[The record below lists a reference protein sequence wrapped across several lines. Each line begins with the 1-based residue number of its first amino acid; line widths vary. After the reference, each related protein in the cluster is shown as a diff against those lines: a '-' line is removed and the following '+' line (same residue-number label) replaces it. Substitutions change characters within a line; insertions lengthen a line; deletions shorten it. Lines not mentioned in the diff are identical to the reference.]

1 MKGTMSKEVIYKK
14 LFAIVKFFT
23 VSTADL
29 HKLLTSSILRVLSRT
44 EIFTMGHYAANL
56 RDIEFCLFD
65 LLEREKILGTSIYKE
80 LDRQTVMG
88 MLEEVKRLSENDLAE
103 SFVEG
108 DRIGVDF
115 DPATG
120 DAKLPASFIKS
131 YRAYMDGDW
140 WRIDAPV
147 ELGGTVIPASLRW
160 AIAEMVLGSN
170 PSIHIYASGTSFAQV
185 AYYLGTEEQKRFAKF
200 MIDGQWGAS
209 MMLTEPE
216 AGSDVGAGRS
226 KAVKQ
231 SDGTWHITGTKR
243 FITSGDSD
251 LSENIMHFVLA
262 RREGGGPGTKG
273 LSLFMIPKFMFD
285 TETGA
290 LGKRNGVYVTKVE
303 HKMGL
308 NVSSTCEMNLGEN
321 EPAVGY
327 LLGEVH
333 EGIAQM
339 FKVIEFARMMV
350 GTKAIATLSA
360 GYLQALAYAKTR
372 VQGGDMKVMDNKSS
386 PRVTIIHHPDVRRSL
401 MVQKAYA
408 EGMRALVLYTASI
421 QDQVAMDRA
430 DGVDKE
436 KLADLE
442 ALNDLL
448 LPVVKGYG
456 SEKSWTLLGTESL
469 QTFGGS
475 GFTQDWPLE
484 QYVRD
489 AKIDTLY
496 EGTTAIQGL
505 DFFFRKIVKDG
516 GRAIGLLS
524 KEIETFAKSGGVH
537 SLEKDAL
544 RKAFSDLNAII
555 AVLVGHAME
564 SQEKPE
570 EIYMVGLNTS
580 RCLIAVGD
588 VITAWLLLRQADIA
602 AAKLPSA
609 DKDADFYTGK
619 IAAAKFFVHNVLP
632 HIAADRVIVEATDN
646 SIMEISEGAF

>member
-1 MKGTMSKEVIYKK
+1 MS
-14 LFAIVKFFT
+14 
-23 VSTADL
+23 
-29 HKLLTSSILRVLSRT
+29 
-44 EIFTMGHYAANL
+44 HYTANL

-65 LLEREKILGTSIYKE
+65 LLGRESILGTSLYKE
-80 LDRQTVMG
+80 LDRDTAMG
-88 MLEEVKRLSENDLAE
+88 MLEEVKRMSENDLAA

-108 DRIGVDF
+108 DRLGVDF
-115 DPATG
+115 NKATG
-120 DAKLPASFIKS
+120 DVKLPESFKKS
-131 YRAYMDGDW
+131 YRAYMDGEW

-147 ELGGTVIPASLRW
+147 ELGGTAIPASLRW

-185 AYYLGTEEQKRFAKF
+185 AYYLGTDEQKIMAKH
-200 MIDGQWGAS
+200 MVDREWGAT
-209 MMLTEPE
+209 MQLTEPD

-226 KAVKQ
+226 KAVQ
-231 SDGTWHITGTKR
+231 QPDGTWHITGTKR

-262 RREGGGPGTKG
+262 RPEGAGPGTKG
-273 LSLFMIPKFMFD
+273 LSLFLVPKFMFD
-285 TETGA
+285 LKTGE
-290 LGKRNGVYVTKVE
+290 LGKRNGVYVTNVE

-308 NVSSTCEMNLGEN
+308 NISSTCEMNLGEK

-327 LLGEVH
+327 LLGDVH
-333 EGIAQM
+333 NGIAQM

-360 GYLQALAYAKTR
+360 GYQQALAYSKVR
-372 VQGGDMKVMDNKSS
+372 IQGGDMKVMNDKAS
-386 PRVTIIHHPDVRRSL
+386 PRVSIIHHPDVRRSL
-401 MVQKAYA
+401 ITQKAYS

-421 QDQVAMDRA
+421 QDAVAIARA
-430 DGVDKE
+430 DGDESQIK
-436 KLADLE
+436 DLE

-448 LPVVKGYG
+448 LPIVKGYG
-456 SEKSWTLLGTESL
+456 SEKSWVLLGTESL

-516 GRAIGLLS
+516 GRAIGLLA
-524 KEIETFAKSGGVH
+524 KEIGAFAASGGE
-537 SLEKDAL
+537 LADEKAAL
-544 RKAFSDLNAII
+544 GKALADVNGMMG
-555 AVLVGHAME
+555 VLVGFAME

-570 EIYMVGLNTS
+570 EIYKAGLQTS
-580 RCLIAVGD
+580 RLLMAAGETI
-588 VITAWLLLRQADIA
+588 IAWLLLRQAEIA
-602 AAKLPSA
+602 MAKLPSA
-609 DKDADFYTGK
+609 GRDSDFYTGK
-619 IAAAKFFVHNVLP
+619 IAAAKFFIRTVLP
-632 HIAADRVIVEATDN
+632 HLTAELKIVEAETGA
-646 SIMEISEGAF
+646 IMDIPESAF